1 MRPPP
6 RRRARWLA
14 SPPRSQRQRDPSSSF
29 QHPFY
34 CLRGGSV
41 RAFDNPMIFHIFHK
55 WRAPEYYWSSQK
67 PKERCVHPRFQLSNG
82 RGRTHRAVSLRRL
95 YRQVADPRAR
105 RGHLHHLHI
114 CARMPCLR
122 DGQFVKPGDQFA
134 EIRDISNGGKR
145 VQVRPLPRGR
155 HGDEAEIGVISAP
168 GAERHRLKHTS
179 FRRSDATSDRSRP
192 PGDGKVRQGMA
203 VLARK
208 DRLKSGRPHRLGG
221 LRCRRPSI
229 QETLDEGS

>member
-82 RGRTHRAVSLRRL
+82 RGRLTAQFHSAAYTAKLRIRVRAGDTYTIYTFAHGCPAYATANSSSR
-95 YRQVADPRAR
+95 AMSSPRFEIFPTWGSAFR
-105 RGHLHHLHI
+105 CDRFPEG
-114 CARMPCLR
+114 
-122 DGQFVKPGDQFA
+122 DTETKP
-134 EIRDISNGGKR
+134 
-145 VQVRPLPRGR
+145 
-155 HGDEAEIGVISAP
+155 
-168 GAERHRLKHTS
+168 
-179 FRRSDATSDRSRP
+179 
-192 PGDGKVRQGMA
+192 
-203 VLARK
+203 
-208 DRLKSGRPHRLGG
+208 KSV
-221 LRCRRPSI
+221 
-229 QETLDEGS
+229 